1 MTFSMLI
8 DAITS
13 ADGRRVFNAI
23 LVVSSLAGPNLEIP
37 GFRTLP
43 VAREGW
49 LSKGGLDAPL
59 E

>member
-1 MTFSMLI
+1 MLI
-8 DAITS
+8 DAINS
-13 ADGRRVFNAI
+13 ADGRRVFNAM
-23 LVVSSLAGPNLEIP
+23 LVVSALAGPYLEIP
-37 GFRTLP
+37 GFRTLQ

>member
-1 MTFSMLI
+1 MLI

-13 ADGRRVFNAI
+13 ADGRRVFNAM
-23 LVVSSLAGPNLEIP
+23 LVVSALAGPNLEIP

-43 VAREGW
+43 VTREGW